1 MRFTF
6 TRRDFN
12 EIQSIW
18 FLLTTLGNGKFMIS
32 SSRNGRESRSLFEQN
47 YAQIL
52 QVRTRNLNSLRVS
65 SRYHS
70 CRDRYRPDINQTGL
84 MEFCMHQITVS
95 WTPVMVGLE
104 NKSCF
109 MTASLERS
117 CSTNVPNFLG
127 YRRTPLI
134 LVRRRS
140 TRVGSLLAAHSNQ
153 SIIKTYPRIHSF
165 RRRSDGLGTR

>member
-1 MRFTF
+1 MKFNRY
-6 TRRDFN
+6 DFYWRPLEMAN
-12 EIQSIW
+12 LWSAAAETAGSRV
-18 FLLTTLGNGKFMIS
+18 LY
-32 SSRNGRESRSLFEQN
+32 SSRIMRRFCKC
-47 YAQIL
+47 
-52 QVRTRNLNSLRVS
+52 VHNLNSLRVS

-104 NKSCF
+104 KKSCL

-140 TRVGSLLAAHSNQ
+140 TGVGSLLTALPNQ